1 MDNNASSA
9 STTTDKASV
18 QAKMSFSF
26 GPLDAQIFMRGTFIE
41 KSIQMAIGSLLTYDT
56 CKS

>member
-1 MDNNASSA
+1 MDDNTSSA
-9 STTTDKASV
+9 TTATDKASV
-18 QAKMSFSF
+18 RAKMSFSF

-56 CKS
+56 CKY